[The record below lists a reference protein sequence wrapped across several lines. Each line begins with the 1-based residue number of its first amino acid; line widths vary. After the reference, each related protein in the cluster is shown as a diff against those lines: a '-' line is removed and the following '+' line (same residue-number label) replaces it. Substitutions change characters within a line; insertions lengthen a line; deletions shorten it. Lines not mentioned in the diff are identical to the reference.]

1 MDLLPDHAAIY
12 DAAREAASQI
22 ACRPIKEGQ
31 RLVTSG
37 LIDSLSVLKLISLL
51 EKKLSVSIPPETLQ
65 PEDFDDV
72 DLIVETIERV
82 AEPAS

>member
-1 MDLLPDHAAIY
+1 MMPDHDAIRC
-12 DAAREAASQI
+12 AAREAASTV
-22 ACRPIKEGQ
+22 ARRPVKDGQ

-51 EKKLSVSIPPETLQ
+51 ETKLKISIPPETLQ
-65 PEDFDDV
+65 PEDFDEI

-82 AEPAS
+82 AKPAP